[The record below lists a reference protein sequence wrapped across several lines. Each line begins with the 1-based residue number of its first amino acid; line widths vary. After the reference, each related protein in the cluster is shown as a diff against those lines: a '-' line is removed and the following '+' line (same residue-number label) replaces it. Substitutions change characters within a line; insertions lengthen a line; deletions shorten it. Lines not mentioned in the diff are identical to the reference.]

1 MCAPVL
7 APIEFDLSTFT
18 SPQLLLE
25 KERDQLNVHV
35 GELEAMQESQEK
47 QVSTYQGQLAAE
59 QTKTKALENNK
70 REVSQM
76 SVLRYAMCKTVHFS
90 VYGAGIHVEM

>member
-1 MCAPVL
+1 M
-7 APIEFDLSTFT
+7 
-18 SPQLLLE
+18 
-25 KERDQLNVHV
+25 NVHV

-76 SVLRYAMCKTVHFS
+76 CVLRHAMCKTVYFS
-90 VYGAGIHVEM
+90 VCGAGIHVEM